1 MLQPLL
7 DSPNRAGVW
16 IDVLRR
22 ALLPNTSPVET
33 DLLPGL
39 YRDAIS
45 IGGTLQARVFP
56 GRVECFDYKVTIW
69 NGACG

>member
-7 DSPNRAGVW
+7 DSSDRAGVW

-39 YRDAIS
+39 YRGAYKHWWDPAGS
-45 IGGTLQARVFP
+45 GVPRTGGML
-56 GRVECFDYKVTIW
+56 
-69 NGACG
+69 